1 VARVSI
7 HLVIVAVWRVARDR
21 GLSEAR
27 DEARLHRL
35 LVCHNNSA
43 LTCIDPEIAR
53 TFFRA
58 PDSRNRESRATM
70 SNRKSFDVEGLGH
83 ANPIPAVSRIGN
95 IVATGGV
102 SGADRKT
109 GKVPEDA
116 AAQCANMFANLRAI
130 LAAAGAT
137 SEDVIRVT
145 VWIKRPEIRAEV
157 NKEWVVMFP
166 DPHSRPAR
174 HTMFYDQ
181 FAGGMVVQC
190 EAWAVI
196 GE

>member
-1 VARVSI
+1 MRAR
-7 HLVIVAVWRVARDR
+7 RD
-21 GLSEAR
+21 AP
-27 DEARLHRL
+27 LHRL
-35 LVCHNNSA
+35 SVCHNNSPLA
-43 LTCIDPEIAR
+43 SFNPEIAAK
-53 TFFRA
+53 FCRA
-58 PDSRNRESRATM
+58 TDARNREQRAAM
-70 SNRKSFDVEGLGH
+70 GKRKSFDVEGLGH
-83 ANPIPAVSRIGN
+83 ANPIPAVSRIGS

-109 GKVPEDA
+109 GKMPEDTA
-116 AAQCANMFANLRAI
+116 TQCVNMFANLRVI

-137 SEDVIRVT
+137 PEDVIRVT

-157 NKEWVVMFP
+157 NKEWVAMFP
-166 DPHSRPAR
+166 DEHSRPAR

-181 FAGGMVVQC
+181 FSGGMVVQC

>member
-1 VARVSI
+1 
-7 HLVIVAVWRVARDR
+7 
-21 GLSEAR
+21 
-27 DEARLHRL
+27 
-35 LVCHNNSA
+35 
-43 LTCIDPEIAR
+43 
-53 TFFRA
+53 
-58 PDSRNRESRATM
+58 M
-70 SNRKSFDVEGLGH
+70 SDMRKRQSFEVEGLGH

-102 SGADRKT
+102 SGTDTST
-109 GKVPEDA
+109 GKMPEDA
-116 AAQCANMFANLRAI
+116 PAQCANMFANLRKI

-137 SEDVIRVT
+137 PEDVIRVT

-181 FAGGMVVQC
+181 FTSPMIVQC
-190 EAWAVI
+190 EAWAVV
-196 GE
+196 GGPA

>member
-1 VARVSI
+1 MFS
-7 HLVIVAVWRVARDR
+7 
-21 GLSEAR
+21 
-27 DEARLHRL
+27 
-35 LVCHNNSA
+35 
-43 LTCIDPEIAR
+43 
-53 TFFRA
+53 RA
-58 PDSRNRESRATM
+58 TDARNRESRAAM
-70 SNRKSFDVEGLGH
+70 GKRKSFDVEGLGH

-109 GKVPEDA
+109 GKMPEDA
-116 AAQCANMFANLRAI
+116 AAQCANMFANLRVI

-137 SEDVIRVT
+137 PEDVIRVT

-157 NKEWVVMFP
+157 NKEWVSMFP
-166 DPHSRPAR
+166 DEHSRPAR